1 MLVHL
6 PLSFQTM
13 DITQYKTIVFDCDGV
28 ILDSNP
34 LKIQAYY
41 NTAIELGYSDM
52 QARDLVRYHIKLGGI
67 SRYHKFEYFLR
78 EIVGVEADA
87 EALQALID
95 GFSNEVR
102 RALMTCEMA
111 GGLQALRAATPD
123 AGWMLVSGGDQSEKR
138 EVFAARGI
146 AGMFDAGI
154 FGSPDYKDDILAREA
169 SQGKLT
175 KPGLFVG
182 DSRYDHEAAVKA
194 GLDFVFLSAWT
205 DFEGWQEYCASHNI
219 RIVDRLSDLIPH
231 P

>member
-1 MLVHL
+1 
-6 PLSFQTM
+6 M

-41 NTAIELGYSDM
+41 DTAIHSGYSEA
-52 QARDLVRYHIKLGGI
+52 QAQALVTYHIELGGI

-78 EIVGVEADA
+78 EIVAKPVEAN
-87 EALQALID
+87 ELQALIER
-95 GFSNEVR
+95 FSYEVKQ
-102 RALMTCEMA
+102 ALVHCEMA
-111 GGLQALRAATPD
+111 AGLAELREATPA

-138 EVFAARGI
+138 EVFTARSI
-146 AGMFDAGI
+146 DTMFDAGI

-169 SQGKLT
+169 VQGRLV

-205 DFEGWQEYCASHNI
+205 DFEGWQDYCTSHNI
-219 RIVDRLSDLIPH
+219 RIVERLSDLIPK